1 MISVGVNYRRA
12 SRDGKAGACLGSVL
26 APQLDFALPV
36 RKMRHAFCGPKSCDA
51 EIEMVVRTSKICANI
66 VSDPAAV
73 ATEMLANGKTLGWVQ
88 GRMDFGPRALGS
100 RSILT
105 DLRDPETNTKVRN
118 AVKFRDWWRPFAPSM
133 LAEAAGGYLESMTI
147 RTFSSSGMDALI
159 IGSFVVRK

>member
-12 SRDGKAGACLGSVL
+12 SRDGKAGACLGSML
-26 APQLDFALPV
+26 APQLDSALPV
-36 RKMRHAFCGPKSCDA
+36 RKMRHAFFGPKSCDA
-51 EIEMVVRTSKICANI
+51 EIEMVVRTYKIRAKS

-73 ATEMLANGKTLGWVQ
+73 AADMLANVNTLGWVQ
-88 GRMDFGPRALGS
+88 GRVGFGPPALGS

-105 DLRDPETNTKVRN
+105 DPATNTKVRN

-133 LAEAAGGYLESMTI
+133 LSEAAGGYLESATI